1 LPPSFMR
8 HNLKTR
14 LGRLIARLDMYLVD
28 HGAFRALYNNLHHLG
43 GGMYRLS
50 QPSPSQLR
58 RYRKT
63 LGIRTVLN
71 LRGENLGQGSY
82 ALEADACRR
91 LGLKLISFSLGSRRM
106 PRVDEVLALREAF
119 QTIEY
124 PAMLHCKSGADRAG
138 LASALYRHFHLGEPI
153 EKLTELSWRYGHFQ
167 FGNTGRLDY
176 FFEAYL
182 AAHRAQPIEFMD
194 WVQKVYDP
202 EALQA
207 EYDRRRK
214 SRLGIWFVD
223 KVLRRE

>member
-1 LPPSFMR
+1 
-8 HNLKTR
+8 
-14 LGRLIARLDMYLVD
+14 
-28 HGAFRALYNNLHHLG
+28 
-43 GGMYRLS
+43 
-50 QPSPSQLR
+50 
-58 RYRKT
+58 
-63 LGIRTVLN
+63 
-71 LRGENLGQGSY
+71 
-82 ALEADACRR
+82 
-91 LGLKLISFSLGSRRM
+91 
-106 PRVDEVLALREAF
+106 VDEVLALRDAF

-138 LASALYRHFHLGEPI
+138 LAAALYRHFHLGEPI

-182 AAHRAQPIEFMD
+182 AAHRPGRSSSWTGCRTSTI
-194 WVQKVYDP
+194 P

-207 EYDRRRK
+207 EYDQRRK